1 MNLFLV
7 SLLLTLTDFTHC
19 SVVRIVYVEQVKP
32 SWIYQSDKKKT
43 NVGDLQAYW
52 EETLL
57 TLILRLIK
65 YL

>member
-32 SWIYQSDKKKT
+32 SWIYQSDKKK
-43 NVGDLQAYW
+43 NECWGFAG
-52 EETLL
+52 LL
-57 TLILRLIK
+57 GGNFTYTYFK
-65 YL
+65 AH